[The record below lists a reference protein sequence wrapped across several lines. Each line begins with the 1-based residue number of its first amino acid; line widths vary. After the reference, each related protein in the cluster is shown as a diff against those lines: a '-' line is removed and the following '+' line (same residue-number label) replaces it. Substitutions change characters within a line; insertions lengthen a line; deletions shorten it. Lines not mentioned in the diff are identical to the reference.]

1 MSKGNPISS
10 EVLLWAR
17 KRAGISIEDAAHKLK
32 ISVERLCEMEGGDKA
47 PTSKQLSNMS
57 SVYGCALGIFY
68 MPEPPPPEE
77 RLHDFRAKSVSSDE
91 AAEGLLRRFVD
102 QMETRQSIIKDV
114 VTEDA
119 DGSPEKVSLV
129 GRYPYRKSLS
139 VGEVVR
145 FIKEETGFDLDT
157 FRSTKS
163 KREAFNYLRSVVEE
177 AGVFVIQAGD
187 LGSHHS
193 KMSTDVFR
201 GMALADAVAPMI
213 VINRNDA
220 IAAQSFTLLHEL
232 AHLVM
237 DESSISGALGATDG
251 EEEVFCDKVAAG
263 ILLPDGVTSLFRGV
277 DTQSPDFPEI
287 VSEQAKALKV
297 SATMLAYNMMREDMI
312 PQIQYRTVSDYF
324 RGKWEKTHQTKSA
337 KKAGG
342 GPNPFVLLRSYS
354 GSKLLDLTRRSMQ
367 SGYLVPTKAAL
378 IIGTRAISVGKVVQ

>member
-1 MSKGNPISS
+1 MSKGTPISS
-10 EVLLWAR
+10 EVLVWAR
-17 KRAGISIEDAAHKLK
+17 ERAGISIEDAARKLQIPAGK
-32 ISVERLCEMEGGDKA
+32 LCEMEKGDKA
-47 PTSKQLSNMS
+47 PTSRQLSNMS

-68 MPEPPPPEE
+68 MPAPPPEE
-77 RLHDFRAKSVSSDE
+77 DRMHDFRTKSVSSDKV
-91 AAEGLLRRFVD
+91 AEGLLRRFID

-129 GRYPYRKSLS
+129 GEYPYRKGLS
-139 VGEVVR
+139 VDEVVH
-145 FIKEETGFDLDT
+145 FIKRETGFDLNK

-163 KREAFNYLRSVVEE
+163 KKEAFKYLRSVVEE

-201 GMALADAVAPMI
+201 GMALADTFAPMI
-213 VINRNDA
+213 VLNKNDS
-220 IAAQSFTLLHEL
+220 ISAQSFTLLHEL

-237 DESSISGALGATDG
+237 DKSSISGALGTTDG

-263 ILLPDGVTSLFRGV
+263 ILLPDGVTSLFQGV

-297 SATMLAYNMMREDMI
+297 SATMLAYNMMRENMI

-324 RGKWEKTHQTKSA
+324 REKWEKIHQSKSE
-337 KKAGG
+337 KKEDGG
-342 GPNPFVLLRSYS
+342 FNPIVLLRSYS
-354 GSKLLDLTRRSMQ
+354 GNKLLDLTRRSMQ

-378 IIGTRAISVGKVVQ
+378 VIGTRAISVGKVVQ